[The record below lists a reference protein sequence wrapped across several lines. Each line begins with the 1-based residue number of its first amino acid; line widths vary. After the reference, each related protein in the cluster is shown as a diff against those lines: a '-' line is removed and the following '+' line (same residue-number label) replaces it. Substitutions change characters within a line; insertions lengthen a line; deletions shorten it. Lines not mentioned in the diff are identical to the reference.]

1 MGVLRKLEDERFCQL
16 VVAGREPEDAY
27 RDIGGTAKH
36 ASAAAE
42 HKLRKPLI
50 RRRVEELMDVGAR
63 KAMLSRSQ
71 ILQRIYE
78 DWELSRKLGQM
89 SAAAT
94 NAKLMGSELH
104 RMFVER
110 KEVGGPG
117 DFDKLTA
124 DELVQYIKGQLE
136 GIDPDEAKALG
147 IKLEGE
153 SILLPSPSSPLD
165 THDNEISAKS
175 KAPSSSTSE

>member
-1 MGVLRKLEDERFCQL
+1 MGVLRNIDAERFCQL
-16 VVAGREPEDAY
+16 VVSGRDPADAY
-27 RDIGGTAKH
+27 TDTGGQSKSPAY
-36 ASAAAE
+36 AADRR
-42 HKLRKPLI
+42 LRKPVI
-50 RRRVEELMDVGAR
+50 RKRIEELLDVGAR

-89 SAAAT
+89 AAAAT

-117 DFDKLTA
+117 DFDAKTPEELLAYITKELGELGMDAKDVTKKLG
-124 DELVQYIKGQLE
+124 VK
-136 GIDPDEAKALG
+136 IDDDNQAV
-147 IKLEGE
+147 
-153 SILLPSPSSPLD
+153 LLPPSKD
-165 THDNEISAKS
+165 
-175 KAPSSSTSE
+175 

>member
-1 MGVLRKLEDERFCQL
+1 MGVLRNIDDERFCQL
-16 VVAGREPEDAY
+16 VVAGREPADAY
-27 RDIGGTAKH
+27 RDIGGLAKN
-36 ASAAAE
+36 AGYAAD
-42 HKLRKPLI
+42 HKMRKPKV
-50 RRRVEELMDVGAR
+50 RRRIEELLDVGAR

-89 SAAAT
+89 AAAAT

-104 RMFVER
+104 HMFVER

-117 DFDKLTA
+117 DFDKLSA

-136 GIDPDEAKALG
+136 GIDPDDAKQLG
-147 IKLEGE
+147 IKMEDGNMLFPPEKLEQ
-153 SILLPSPSSPLD
+153 
-165 THDNEISAKS
+165 TN
-175 KAPSSSTSE
+175 

>member
-1 MGVLRKLEDERFCQL
+1 MGVLRNLDDERFCQL

-36 ASAAAE
+36 AGVAAE
-42 HKLRKPLI
+42 RKLKKPLI

-104 RMFVER
+104 RMFIER

-147 IKLEGE
+147 ITVEKDGN
-153 SILLPSPSSPLD
+153 ILLPQAK
-165 THDNEISAKS
+165 NESEDDP
-175 KAPSSSTSE
+175 APTN